1 MGCKDNRSVRQCA
14 ARAAPGAAGGARARI
29 HHANAA
35 EALCKTLNLTLHAD
49 LATAVAR
56 ALEQEG
62 AAAAALLPALPPAT
76 AEVEALAARS
86 AAPEAA
92 AAEALAG
99 EWFALLPAL
108 AARAPGPCL
117 AAALL
122 QARML
127 RRG

>member
-1 MGCKDNRSVRQCA
+1 M
-14 ARAAPGAAGGARARI
+14 
-29 HHANAA
+29 
-35 EALCKTLNLTLHAD
+35 LHAD

-62 AAAAALLPALPPAT
+62 AAAAALLPALPPPA
-76 AEVEALAARS
+76 AELEALTARGAAT
-86 AAPEAA
+86 EAA

-99 EWFALLPAL
+99 EWFALLPML
-108 AARAPGPCL
+108 AARAPGPYL

-127 RRG
+127 PRTLDTISRSWQCFPPVM